1 MKVIYLFFSFASIIQ
16 IYFSQLLV
24 TSNDRA
30 STGEKIKEKYNKI
43 IRQYLPT
50 MLNGAEY
57 SNFTG
62 QCNGINISFYNF
74 QYEDLKIEPVLPYF
88 YFKRNIIV
96 YSKSIILNFK
106 FGLDI
111 EEENEKTSYQGNVRI
126 TISSVTFEEKDENKK
141 FKSEVSIETNQ
152 EDYASSF
159 PGELPESLTY
169 CASTVLANN
178 FLIYNEDLLNSKFQ
192 MAVQEGFANFY
203 LDIPNM
209 EFHTRD
215 FFGDIYVNVSF
226 NTFCGLC
233 KEEDHQE
240 SAQCYYMGNVTSQ
253 LYYDKEK
260 DAFDNPNFTIENGK
274 LKMFI
279 NNQLVTDIM
288 YVITKE
294 KILYLF
300 NEANKP
306 SEYLK
311 KINIENLLYFF
322 PKIYSIAPRT
332 LYFNVSTVI
341 ASFNMTQGNNGV
353 AIITHI
359 FDIGEKGAKTIY
371 LQSVINFNVTI
382 NTFATYFN
390 LCLDDFNVTKI
401 QKISASSL
409 SVMQHVNEFKN
420 EIQRLLFLY
429 FKNNPIC
436 LIEGKGIDLID
447 YVKLIE
453 EYSYGNKGI
462 YIEGKQM
469 DPY

>member
-1 MKVIYLFFSFASIIQ
+1 
-16 IYFSQLLV
+16 
-24 TSNDRA
+24 
-30 STGEKIKEKYNKI
+30 
-43 IRQYLPT
+43 
-50 MLNGAEY
+50 
-57 SNFTG
+57 
-62 QCNGINISFYNF
+62 
-74 QYEDLKIEPVLPYF
+74 
-88 YFKRNIIV
+88 
-96 YSKSIILNFK
+96 
-106 FGLDI
+106 
-111 EEENEKTSYQGNVRI
+111 
-126 TISSVTFEEKDENKK
+126 
-141 FKSEVSIETNQ
+141 
-152 EDYASSF
+152 
-159 PGELPESLTY
+159 
-169 CASTVLANN
+169 
-178 FLIYNEDLLNSKFQ
+178 
-192 MAVQEGFANFY
+192 
-203 LDIPNM
+203 
-209 EFHTRD
+209 
-215 FFGDIYVNVSF
+215 
-226 NTFCGLC
+226 
-233 KEEDHQE
+233 
-240 SAQCYYMGNVTSQ
+240 
-253 LYYDKEK
+253 
-260 DAFDNPNFTIENGK
+260 
-274 LKMFI
+274 MFI

-401 QKISASSL
+401 KKISASSL